1 MERHLGSVDKVKV
14 AQKRKGCFQEWL
26 GCEALTEFDF
36 YKGSEKEK
44 FAHAKEDSSFCCR
57 LCCAPNHSFKMTV
70 TEEGTKEE
78 ILSVDRPFVC
88 CAVLPCCCFRKMT
101 MSSGGK
107 EIGNVEEKCYCC
119 VPRFEIN
126 DAEGKAIYQ
135 MHQPT
140 CVGGMCV
147 NCCAEGNPCFG
158 RGCCKAPFHVF
169 PADMEDTD
177 NGAEPSG
184 KILKVMKS
192 AAAEIFTDAD
202 VFEVD
207 FPKDATTEQ
216 KGLVMGSAIFL
227 NAIFFEAKGDEAS

>member
-1 MERHLGSVDKVKV
+1 MKNSSP
-14 AQKRKGCFQEWL
+14 FI
-26 GCEALTEFDF
+26 ALAYRFNRNI
-36 YKGSEKEK
+36 
-44 FAHAKEDSSFCCR
+44 H
-57 LCCAPNHSFKMTV
+57 
-70 TEEGTKEE
+70 
-78 ILSVDRPFVC
+78 IQ
-88 CAVLPCCCFRKMT
+88 
-101 MSSGGK
+101 
-107 EIGNVEEKCYCC
+107 VEEKCYCC